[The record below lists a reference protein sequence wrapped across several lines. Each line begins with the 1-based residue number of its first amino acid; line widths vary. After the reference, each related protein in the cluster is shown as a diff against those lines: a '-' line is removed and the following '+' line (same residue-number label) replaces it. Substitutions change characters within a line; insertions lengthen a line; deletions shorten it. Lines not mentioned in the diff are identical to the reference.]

1 METCA
6 KKVLILEDDIVNA
19 WYMQDVLESSE
30 FKVTS
35 IANTAGEA
43 LEMFAENQPDLLVCC
58 IYLKNGEVAV
68 NFVEQAKEIKKVPV
82 IYVSSHDDE
91 ETLNRALDS
100 SPESYITKPFTDK
113 QLLVAARL
121 AVGKYED
128 RKEKTTR
135 QKPTKREL
143 QIIRQL
149 AKGLS
154 TKEIADKLFISYET
168 VKSHRKNIYKKFG
181 VSSGLETIAMA
192 FERHWLSAI

>member
-19 WYMQDVLESSE
+19 WFMQDVLQSAE
-30 FKVTS
+30 FKITS
-35 IANTAGEA
+35 IANTTSEA
-43 LEMFAENQPDLLVCC
+43 LESFAENQPDLLVCC
-58 IYLKNGEVAV
+58 IYLNNGEIAV
-68 NFVEQAKEIKKVPV
+68 NFVEQAKEIREVPV

-121 AVGKYED
+121 AVSKYDSRNGKTV
-128 RKEKTTR
+128 KM
-135 QKPTKREL
+135 KPTKREL
-143 QIIRQL
+143 EIIRQL

-154 TKEIADKLFISYET
+154 TKEIADKLYISYET

-181 VSSGLETIAMA
+181 VSSGLETIVMA
-192 FERHWLSAI
+192 FEHHWLSAI